1 MVEGLSTKPTC
12 GSDDLAYKESLGTRK
27 PRTRWLYGL
36 GGWGPLRSWRVHNA
50 DIKTLARGLLERVIL
65 QKNEDVWTKPI
76 RPAHGHLFR
85 ELMPFW
91 MQVRGRFTSLTPIA
105 LDDFPSL
112 YTGQKKANYERA
124 RESLN
129 VRALNRDDSRIKV
142 FVKAEKLDITSKPD
156 PAPRVIQPRDIRFNL
171 VFGTFIRPLEHVAYG
186 VFNQLFGGRSI
197 AKGTTVE
204 DVGQMMYDKWS
215 VFQHPCFIGLDASR
229 FSQCVSKEARLFV
242 QQIYKRAYPS
252 DKTLRWC
259 CSQTLAN
266 RGTARTWDGFLSY
279 FVDGTLSDG
288 DMDTSLVGNTL
299 SSAMLYCWMR
309 RVGIKCYRVII
320 NGDDCG
326 VFIDRSDIRRF
337 TTGLAE
343 WYLSLGFKM
352 KVEKPVFELEH
363 VEFCQSHP
371 IFDGERWIMVRRFP
385 NAISKQCRS
394 LVALK
399 TPEDFDLYWS
409 CVGEGGL
416 SITGGIPCFQDFF
429 RSLIRKKASKFF
441 QGAIEGV
448 WSPHLLLDRVYREP
462 LPMARYSFWRAFGYT
477 PDEQIAIESY
487 YRRSLYEYNV
497 PTPVDSVTSRP
508 YSLI

>member
-1 MVEGLSTKPTC
+1 
-12 GSDDLAYKESLGTRK
+12 
-27 PRTRWLYGL
+27 
-36 GGWGPLRSWRVHNA
+36 
-50 DIKTLARGLLERVIL
+50 
-65 QKNEDVWTKPI
+65 
-76 RPAHGHLFR
+76 
-85 ELMPFW
+85 
-91 MQVRGRFTSLTPIA
+91 
-105 LDDFPSL
+105 
-112 YTGQKKANYERA
+112 
-124 RESLN
+124 
-129 VRALNRDDSRIKV
+129 
-142 FVKAEKLDITSKPD
+142 
-156 PAPRVIQPRDIRFNL
+156 
-171 VFGTFIRPLEHVAYG
+171 
-186 VFNQLFGGRSI
+186 
-197 AKGTTVE
+197 
-204 DVGQMMYDKWS
+204 
-215 VFQHPCFIGLDASR
+215 
-229 FSQCVSKEARLFV
+229 
-242 QQIYKRAYPS
+242 
-252 DKTLRWC
+252 LRWC

-266 RGTARTWDGFLSY
+266 RGTARTWDGFLTY
-279 FVDGTLSDG
+279 LVDGTLSDG

-309 RVGIKCYRVII
+309 RVGIKRYRVII

-337 TTGLAE
+337 TTGLTE
-343 WYLSLGFKM
+343 WYLTLGFKM

-399 TPEDFDLYWS
+399 TAEDYDLYWS

-462 LPMARYSFWRAFGYT
+462 SPMARYSFWRAFGYT
-477 PDEQIAIESY
+477 PDEQLAIEGY
-487 YRRSLYEYNV
+487 YRRSLYAYNV
-497 PTPVDSVTSRP
+497 PNPVDSVTSRP